1 MTSNAQITTELASL
15 HGALRQRA
23 VVPNTSTTT
32 ALAVSGKDPI
42 KTIDASGAGSLAAYQ
57 EIMKKNGHGRL
68 GRTHMEDVDRLPDSA
83 RSELDIFLRRTIL
96 KMLPVSGG
104 YSAIDADAV
113 FAALSSFGLRLE
125 NRNPLADVTVF
136 GDSCD
141 KTTIERLQNFCA
153 HFYTASTNNFASYW
167 RASAM
172 ETLIELARYRGLF
185 GNDGFLKA
193 VE

>member
-15 HGALRQRA
+15 HGALRHRA
-23 VVPNTSTTT
+23 AVPNTSTT
-32 ALAVSGKDPI
+32 ALVVSGKDPI
-42 KTIDASGAGSLAAYQ
+42 GTLDASGAGSLAAYQ
-57 EIMKKNGHGRL
+57 EIMKKNGRGRL
-68 GRTHMEDVDRLPDSA
+68 GRTHMEDVNRLPDSA

-96 KMLPVSGG
+96 AMLPVGG
-104 YSAIDADAV
+104 SYTEINTDAV
-113 FAALSSFGLRLE
+113 FAALSAFGLRLE
-125 NRNPLADVTVF
+125 DRNPLADVTVF
-136 GDSCD
+136 NDSCN